1 MITGVLDV
9 GSNSVRLMLS
19 EDGKTLSKRVVV
31 TRLAEGLSADGR
43 LKENPMSRTLAAMG
57 EL

>member
-19 EDGKTLSKRVVV
+19 EDGKTLSKR
-31 TRLAEGLSADGR
+31 S
-43 LKENPMSRTLAAMG
+43 SRGWRKGFRQTG
-57 EL
+57 D